1 MTILLFILGV
11 VVFFISTAVSL
22 AYLYVKED
30 ESDDWPFGVSVCM
43 SLALCLSV
51 GFDAKWLYSCIL
63 LVWGVLVIMTI
74 AKGYTVYYRK
84 RT

>member
-30 ESDDWPFGVSVCM
+30 ESDDWPFGVCRWRYVYRLVLMRS
-43 SLALCLSV
+43 
-51 GFDAKWLYSCIL
+51 GCIH
-63 LVWGVLVIMTI
+63 
-74 AKGYTVYYRK
+74 VYC
-84 RT
+84 